1 MNVFG
6 SRVEV
11 EIQQIF
17 LVVVSMVVVLV
28 MLAVIAF
35 VLVDVVL
42 FWEKLLDLR
51 DILNVICGS

>member
-1 MNVFG
+1 LNVFG